1 MIEEFQEDV
10 CGCEYAVTEAKV
22 VSHAYVLK
30 HKIHSSLNQLFSVPS
45 PPLLA

>member
-30 HKIHSSLNQLFSVPS
+30 HTKSITL
-45 PPLLA
+45 